1 MGRALGYLTL
11 CTSGVSEGELEDIL
25 SLDDVVLNDTYQFWT
40 PPLRRLPPL
49 LLARIRFALAEYLVE
64 RGSDS
69 VRVLMWYHRQF
80 IEAAQDRYCADEAL
94 RKEMH
99 GIVAE
104 YYLGVWAGECSNCCF
119 LFSKA
124 EYRFELFFYIRKSLE
139 LSQFVDVL
147 CLLPESTIR
156 VIDNGKTVY

>member
-1 MGRALGYLTL
+1 MCIPCRVCLFKHQPISFSLLFSNLERDHGKILVGRALGYLTL

-99 GIVAE
+99 GIVAD
-104 YYLGVWAGECSNCCF
+104 YYLGVWAGECSNCC
-119 LFSKA
+119 
-124 EYRFELFFYIRKSLE
+124 
-139 LSQFVDVL
+139 
-147 CLLPESTIR
+147 CLL
-156 VIDNGKTVY
+156 